1 MTYSYSLY
9 AGLMLG
15 GLLAALVWKASGS
28 LILTI
33 LVGAAV
39 GVAAFFGVRAL
50 EKVISK
56 KVISATDSMRD
67 KIQNKKQ
74 QKQ

>member
-39 GVAAFFGVRAL
+39 GVAAFFCVRAL